1 MTLEMWALVLIH
13 GLGLL
18 TAIRVVMAD
27 RSPQGAIA
35 WALALTVFPYVALP
49 VFWVFGERRFHG
61 YVAARRR
68 DDLRLYAQAQRLQE
82 QLARFHA
89 VTPSHEPDY
98 PGLTCLA
105 ESPWLRGARAA
116 LLIDG
121 EATFKAM
128 FDAFE
133 RAQHALWVQFFAI
146 HNDPFGMA
154 FCERLAACARRGVSV
169 LLIYDNIG
177 SHQFGRDQGALL
189 TKAGVRLAAFTTVR
203 GLGKRFQIN
212 FRNHRKLVIV
222 DGAQAFVG
230 GHNVGDDYLGK
241 NPNFGPWRD
250 THLQLQGPAVACLQ
264 LAFLEDWHWAT
275 GERLVF
281 EPHLQSAAQPG
292 ARVLTL
298 PTGPADDHATC
309 HLMFLELINNAR
321 RRLWIASPY
330 FVPDEAVI
338 AALKLAAVRGVDVR
352 VILPRRA
359 DHLAVYLS
367 SFAYINELDGVGV
380 KFYRYWPGF
389 MHQKVLLV
397 DDCLTAVGTA
407 NFDYRSFFLNFELT
421 LVFLD
426 RDFADQVQQML
437 TADLAQSRRV
447 TAKSYRERPFWFR
460 FAVSVA
466 RLFAPLQ

>member
-1 MTLEMWALVLIH
+1 MWALLLIH

-35 WALALTVFPYVALP
+35 WALALAVFPYLALP

-68 DDLRLYAQAQRLQE
+68 DDLRLYAQAKRLQE

-89 VTPSHEPDY
+89 VTPSRETAF
-98 PGLTCLA
+98 PGLMRLA
-105 ESPWLRGARAA
+105 QSPWLRGGRVA

-121 EATFKAM
+121 EATFNALFAA
-128 FDAFE
+128 FD
-133 RAQHALWVQFFAI
+133 RAEHSLWVQFFAI
-146 HNDPFGMA
+146 HNDPLGMA
-154 FCERLAACARRGVSV
+154 FCERLAACARRGVRV
-169 LLIYDNIG
+169 LLIYDSIG
-177 SHQFGRDQGALL
+177 SHQFGRAQWSLL
-189 TKAGVRLAAFTTVR
+189 TQAGVRVASFTTVR

-222 DGAQAFVG
+222 DGIDAFVG

-241 NPNFGPWRD
+241 NPTFGPWRD
-250 THLQLQGPAVACLQ
+250 THCHLRGPAVACLQ

-292 ARVLTL
+292 TRVLTL

-309 HLMFLELINNAR
+309 HLMFLDLINSAHQ
-321 RRLWIASPY
+321 RLWIASPY
-330 FVPDEAVI
+330 FVPDEAII

-352 VILPRRA
+352 VILPQRA

-380 KFYRYWPGF
+380 KFYRYRPGF
-389 MHQKVLLV
+389 LHQKVLLV
-397 DDCLTAVGTA
+397 DDHLTAVGTA

-421 LVFLD
+421 LLFLD
-426 RDFADQVQQML
+426 RDFADQVQKML
-437 TADLAQSRRV
+437 AADLAQSRRV